1 VVVASLLRVP
11 NDVPVD
17 TEDPGQ
23 RARRLMASTAVALAA
38 IAVLNLLDIWTT
50 KVVLAHT
57 GAVESNPLAGALLA
71 GGRVGLI
78 KAAALLVLIVRLP
91 RRRPTVAYHAVL
103 WFVAGFYFL
112 TVVSNLLVLRR
123 VA

>member
-1 VVVASLLRVP
+1 VVAALLRVP
-11 NDVPVD
+11 
-17 TEDPGQ
+17 EDLSLDAGDAPG

-38 IAVLNLLDIWTT
+38 IAVLNLLDIVTT
-50 KVVLAHT
+50 NAVLSRT

-78 KAAALLVLIVRLP
+78 KAAALFVLIIRLP
-91 RRRPTVAYHAVL
+91 RRRPTIGYHAVL

-112 TVVSNLLVLRR
+112 TVISNLLVLRR
-123 VA
+123 IA

>member
-1 VVVASLLRVP
+1 MVASLLRVP
-11 NDVPVD
+11 DDVAVD
-17 TEDPGQ
+17 LGDAQQ
-23 RARRLMASTAVALAA
+23 RARRLLGSTAVALAA

-50 KVVLAHT
+50 NVVLAHT

-91 RRRPTVAYHAVL
+91 RRPPTVAYHAVL

-112 TVVSNLLVLRR
+112 TVISNLLVLRK
-123 VA
+123 VI

>member
-1 VVVASLLRVP
+1 MVASLLRVSY
-11 NDVPVD
+11 DAPVD
-17 TEDPGQ
+17 DEDAQQ
-23 RARRLMASTAVALAA
+23 RSRRLLASTAVALAA

-50 KVVLAHT
+50 NVVLAHT

-91 RRRPTVAYHAVL
+91 RRRPTVTYHAVL

-112 TVVSNLLVLRR
+112 TVISNLLVLRK
-123 VA
+123 VV